1 MDYVKTL
8 ADLIAI
14 DTTVPPG
21 NNYQAALEY
30 LMPYFKDAGFTADLV
45 KIPAEHCEGRT
56 GRVALIGHKRPP
68 GKPRLIFYGHV
79 DVVPA
84 QGWPAFTP
92 HVENGKMSGR
102 GSADMKGGIV
112 GLLIGLNKVKNAT
125 LGYDVSYMI
134 TTDEEL
140 SQSGQIR
147 YLKDYLEPVA
157 GSIIW
162 SLDSNTGGVAVA
174 GLGALQMDIRITG
187 KSVHSGL
194 SHLGVNTVEQSALV
208 MNSLLQLK
216 AKVTAKKSA
225 IPAHPDTGL
234 KFMEPRLNINMIHG
248 GLKSNIVPDEC
259 VVTVDRR
266 LIPEENLEEADKE
279 IRDLLAQFKDIRWEI
294 SYGLRVPTVPPA
306 RGPAVE
312 HLEKLIKEVIG
323 TTGQFGEMGSG
334 DLGIIVHEEWKGEE
348 FGLGVI
354 RTENNIHGKNE
365 FVYLKDVEDLGEIVA
380 RYLTG

>member
-8 ADLIAI
+8 AELVAI

-21 NNYQAALEY
+21 NNYRKALEY
-30 LMPYFKDAGFTADLV
+30 LAPYFEATGFNTEMVD
-45 KIPAEHCEGRT
+45 IPPEFCEGRPD
-56 GRVALIGHKRPP
+56 RIALICHRRLP
-68 GKPRLIFYGHV
+68 GKSRLIFYGHV

-84 QGWPAFTP
+84 QGWPAFEP
-92 HVENGKMSGR
+92 RVEEGKMFGR

-112 GLLIGLNKVKNAT
+112 GLLIGLNKIKNSQFK
-125 LGYDVSYMI
+125 YDVSLMI

-147 YLKDYLEPVA
+147 FLRRYLEPVKD
-157 GSIIW
+157 SIVW

-174 GLGALQMDIRITG
+174 GLGALQMEIKIAG

-194 SHLGVNTVEQSALV
+194 SHLGINAVEQAVGV
-208 MNSLLQLK
+208 MNSLLELK
-216 AKVTAKKSA
+216 SKVTSQKSA
-225 IPAHPDTGL
+225 VPAHPDTGL
-234 KFMEPRLNINMIHG
+234 KFMEPRLNINMVHG
-248 GLKSNIVPDEC
+248 GLKANIVPDEC
-259 VVTVDRR
+259 TITVDRR
-266 LIPEENLEEADKE
+266 LIPQESLEEADKE
-279 IRDLLAQFKDIRWEI
+279 IRDLLNQVKDIRWEI

-306 RGPAVE
+306 SGPAVE
-312 HLEKLIKEVIG
+312 RLERLIKKVMG

-334 DLGIIVHEEWKGEE
+334 DMGIIVHDEWKGEE

-354 RTENNIHGKNE
+354 RTECNIHGKDE

-380 RYLTG
+380 RYLTE